1 VRGAGGGRQVLA
13 VSTDPAHSLG
23 DVLAARLSSR
33 PQRVRLVGRGGSSG
47 TLHAAEIDARH
58 AFARWLRAHQ
68 QALGDIVEG
77 GTWLDRE
84 DVNALLGLSIP
95 GIDELVGLSEVIRLA
110 EGHEYDDVIV
120 DTAPTG
126 HTLRLLAAPETV
138 ATLARALDALHEEH
152 RLIRDQLARVGHPE
166 ASDHLIELLTSQAR
180 DTSALL
186 RDTQRATFS
195 WVTLPEEMSLAEAED
210 GIGELERVGIHVR
223 SLIVNR
229 AVPDGPP
236 CPVCD
241 RRRVDEGRVIDRIG
255 RRLGRRRT
263 LHVVPAQRFEP
274 RGVTALRR
282 VGAHLLRDLILS
294 PDLIRSGLHKRGSSL
309 HKRGSSLHKRE
320 SSLQKWGG
328 PKVRRSS
335 TSSAVS
341 LPKAARTTAPESLE
355 VFRDARLL
363 FFGGKGGVGK
373 STIAASVA
381 LRLAR
386 AEPGRAVLLLS
397 TDPAHS
403 LGDVFGQRI
412 GDSPTRI
419 RRGPG
424 NLQVRELD
432 AAAALASRRAD
443 LEAALNEIGAA
454 FGGGDAAGSSTG
466 GRGAELMELA
476 PPGIDELF
484 GLVSVV
490 EARDRFPLI
499 VMDTAPTGHALR
511 LLEMPDAA
519 REWVQ
524 VLLRVLLKYRSL
536 ARPGRLASELVDLS
550 KSIRTLQELLQS
562 PRDTRFIVVTR
573 AAAVPRLETERL
585 LARLHQLRLAV
596 PAVIVNAMTLAPG
609 RCPLCR
615 ATAAAERRELA
626 LLARRTMPR
635 PRRGS
640 RGAAQ
645 CVIIQTPLAAPP
657 PRGPAA
663 LARWAASWTVND
675 HRTPRQTLGA
685 VNVI

>member
-1 VRGAGGGRQVLA
+1 MSGAGGGRRVLA

-33 PQRVRLVGRGGSSG
+33 PQRVGRFGQSGS
-47 TLHAAEIDARH
+47 LHAAEIDARR
-58 AFARWLRAHQ
+58 AFARWLRTHQ
-68 QALGDIVEG
+68 QALGDIVEH

-84 DVNALLGLSIP
+84 DVNALLTLSIP

-110 EGHEYDDVIV
+110 EDHDYDEVIV

-166 ASDHLIELLTSQAR
+166 ASDHLIELLTRQAR
-180 DTSALL
+180 ETSALL
-186 RDTQRATFS
+186 RDTQRAAFS

-210 GIGELERVGIHVR
+210 GIGALEGVGIHVD

-229 AVPDGPP
+229 AVPHGPP

-263 LHVVPAQRFEP
+263 VHIVPVQRIEP
-274 RGVTALRR
+274 SGVTALRR
-282 VGAHLLRDLILS
+282 VGRALSRDSKQWGPPGDGGKPDRTGCVLS
-294 PDLIRSGLHKRGSSL
+294 LSK
-309 HKRGSSLHKRE
+309 E
-320 SSLQKWGG
+320 
-328 PKVRRSS
+328 
-335 TSSAVS
+335 
-341 LPKAARTTAPESLE
+341 ARTTSPESLE
-355 VFRDARLL
+355 IFRDGGLL

-403 LGDVFGQRI
+403 LGDAFGQRI

-419 RRGPG
+419 RGGPG
-424 NLQVRELD
+424 NLRVRELD

-443 LEAALNEIGAA
+443 LEAALDEIGAA
-454 FGGGDAAGSSTG
+454 FGGDAAAGSSTG

-490 EARDRFPLI
+490 EARDQFPLI
-499 VMDTAPTGHALR
+499 VMDTAPTGHVLR

-550 KSIRTLQELLQS
+550 KSIRRLQDLLQS

-573 AAAVPRLETERL
+573 AAAVPRFETERL
-585 LARLHQLRLAV
+585 LARLHRLRLAA

-626 LLARRTMPR
+626 LLARRTMQR

-640 RGAAQ
+640 RGAAR
-645 CVIIQTPLAAPP
+645 CVIIQTPLATPP

-663 LARWAASWTVND
+663 LARWAASWIVND
-675 HRTPRQTLGA
+675 HR
-685 VNVI
+685 

>member
-1 VRGAGGGRQVLA
+1 VLA

-33 PQRVRLVGRGGSSG
+33 PQRVRLAGRVGGAGRVGLSG
-47 TLHAAEIDARH
+47 TLHAAEIHAGR

-84 DVNALLGLSIP
+84 DVDALLGLSIP

-110 EGHEYDDVIV
+110 ESHEYNEVIV

-138 ATLARALDALHEEH
+138 ATLSRALDALHEEH

-166 ASDHLIELLTSQAR
+166 ASDRLIELLTRQAH

-210 GIGELERVGIHVR
+210 GIGALERAGIHVG
-223 SLIVNR
+223 SLIVNH

-241 RRRVDEGRVIDRIG
+241 RRRADQVRVIDRVA
-255 RRLGRRRT
+255 RRLGRGRT
-263 LHVVPAQRFEP
+263 LHVVPAQRSEP
-274 RGVTALRR
+274 RGVMALRR
-282 VGAHLLRDLILS
+282 IGTSLLQDRS
-294 PDLIRSGLHKRGSSL
+294 RDLIRSPDPVRSGPMKISRGPLERGS
-309 HKRGSSLHKRE
+309 G
-320 SSLQKWGG
+320 LQKWGG
-328 PKVRRSS
+328 PYQVRRGAASP
-335 TSSAVS
+335 ALS
-341 LPKAARTTAPESLE
+341 LSKGARTTSPEALE
-355 VFRDARLL
+355 VFRGARLL

-373 STIAASVA
+373 TTVAATVA

-386 AEPGRAVLLLS
+386 AEPRRAVLLLS

-419 RRGPG
+419 RGGPG

-454 FGGGDAAGSSTG
+454 FGAGNAGSSIG

-490 EARDRFPLI
+490 DARDRFPLI

-550 KSIRTLQELLQS
+550 KSIRGLQELLQS

-585 LARLHQLRLAV
+585 LARLNRLRLAA

-615 ATAAAERRELA
+615 ATAAAERQELA
-626 LLARRTMPR
+626 LLTRRTLQGA
-635 PRRGS
+635 RRGS
-640 RGAAQ
+640 RSGARCA
-645 CVIIQTPLAAPP
+645 IIQTPLEAPP

-663 LARWAASWTVND
+663 LVRWAASWIADD
-675 HRTPRQTLGA
+675 HRRDP
-685 VNVI
+685 

>member
-1 VRGAGGGRQVLA
+1 MRGAGGGRRVLA

-33 PQRVRLVGRGGSSG
+33 PQRVGRVGLSG
-47 TLHAAEIDARH
+47 TLHAAEIDARR
-58 AFARWLRAHQ
+58 AFTRWLGAHQ
-68 QALGDIVEG
+68 QALGDIIEH

-84 DVNALLGLSIP
+84 DVDALLSLSIP

-110 EGHEYDDVIV
+110 EDEEYDEIIV

-138 ATLARALDALHEEH
+138 ETLARALDTLHEEH
-152 RLIRDQLARVGHPE
+152 RLIRDQLARVGHLE
-166 ASDHLIELLTSQAR
+166 ASDYLIELLTRQAR
-180 DTSALL
+180 DAAELL

-210 GIGELERVGIHVR
+210 GIGALEGAGIHVG

-241 RRRVDEGRVIDRIG
+241 RRRADEGRVIDRIG

-263 LHVVPAQRFEP
+263 LHVVPAQRIEP

-282 VGAHLLRDLILS
+282 IGARLS
-294 PDLIRSGLHKRGSSL
+294 MDRTPDVIRTPDLIRSGLHKRGSGL
-309 HKRGSSLHKRE
+309 HKRG

-328 PKVRRSS
+328 PYKVRRSS

-341 LPKAARTTAPESLE
+341 LPKEARTTSPESLE
-355 VFRDARLL
+355 VFRNARLL

-412 GDSPTRI
+412 GDSPARI
-419 RRGPG
+419 LRGPG
-424 NLQVRELD
+424 NLRVRELD

-454 FGGGDAAGSSTG
+454 FGGDVAATSSMG

-550 KSIRTLQELLQS
+550 KSIRRLQELLQN

-585 LARLHQLRLAV
+585 LTRLHRLRLAA

-626 LLARRTMPR
+626 LLARRTMRR
-635 PRRGS
+635 PGRGS

-645 CVIIQTPLAAPP
+645 CAIIQTPLAAPP

-663 LARWAASWTVND
+663 LARWAASWIV
-675 HRTPRQTLGA
+675 RG
-685 VNVI
+685 